1 MTQQITSLLDDT
13 SQAVSLDTFSG
24 LTKGCPAPFWLFQ
37 GVCAAWGIDHSRAW
51 SVATAPTSLTAVE
64 VWADGGVQ
72 VEFVN
77 DTHHLYDPAFADDVA
92 QLEAQVRILDSS
104 LEGPPA

>member
-1 MTQQITSLLDDT
+1 MSVLGRLL
-13 SQAVSLDTFSG
+13 
-24 LTKGCPAPFWLFQ
+24 
-37 GVCAAWGIDHSRAW
+37 GIDHSRAW

>member
-1 MTQQITSLLDDT
+1 MWTGSITAGSSD
-13 SQAVSLDTFSG
+13 G
-24 LTKGCPAPFWLFQ
+24 K
-37 GVCAAWGIDHSRAW
+37 HSSTNV

-77 DTHHLYDPAFADDVA
+77 DTHHLYDPAFAEDLA